1 MPAAD
6 ILVMSNG
13 PGELTT
19 WVRPVVK
26 ALRQTLGNDR
36 SLLRISVVL
45 SPCPHA
51 TGKEDAIAKSY
62 PEVDRVQ
69 AAEDFLPFL
78 LSGNTAE
85 NWDWHSQ
92 GVVLFLGGDQFF
104 PVVISKRLGYRSVVY
119 AEWDARWYRWIDHF
133 GVMKPDII
141 AQVPKTYAHKFTIVG
156 DLMAEIRGLQV
167 NKGLQV
173 AGSQVNQELQVTQG
187 LQVTGYQVTGSTEDT
202 LEHSTEVIALL
213 PGSKPAKL
221 AQGVPLSL
229 AIAEHIHRAR
239 PQTRFVIPVAPTIDL
254 KTLAKFANRD
264 HNPIINKTGWSEA
277 QLIYKVDVDN
287 DSVINPGLQVKGLQ
301 VNGLQVNGLQV
312 NGLQVKGLQVTGS
325 NSDNLPYRNAKGEQ
339 PPNLQPANL
348 KPANLQPANL
358 QPANLQPANLQPAN
372 LQPANLQPANLK
384 PANLQPANLQPPN
397 LKPSTPQLF
406 LKTPSGL
413 CVELWESF
421 PAYELLSQCC
431 LCLTTVGANTAELGS
446 LAVPMIVLLP
456 TQQLDAMRAWDGL
469 PGLLV
474 KLPGVGSSL
483 AKVINW
489 LVLGQKRLFAWPNI
503 WAKREIVPEL
513 VGKLEPVE
521 VAQLALDYLEHP
533 EKLSEMRSH
542 LKSVR
547 GKPGAAQTL
556 AQLVK
561 QELDKDF
568 ISGT

>member
-1 MPAAD
+1 
-6 ILVMSNG
+6 MSNG

-26 ALRQTLGNDR
+26 ALRETLGNDR

-69 AAEDFLPFL
+69 AAQDFLPFL
-78 LSGNTAE
+78 LWGKTAE
-85 NWDWHSQ
+85 NWDWHPK

-187 LQVTGYQVTGSTEDT
+187 LKVTGSQIASLTEDT

-277 QLIYKVDVDN
+277 QLIRLLPEKGTADLGTGNREQELRPTDAAW
-287 DSVINPGLQVKGLQ
+287 SWGFSPGA
-301 VNGLQVNGLQV
+301 
-312 NGLQVKGLQVTGS
+312 TAS
-325 NSDNLPYRNAKGEQ
+325 RTRSEQ
-339 PPNLQPANL
+339 YFCKRSIYQQSPFNRDNLQPS
-348 KPANLQPANL
+348 NLQPSNL
-358 QPANLQPANLQPAN
+358 QPNNLQPSTLQPSTLGQKAT
-372 LQPANLQPANLK
+372 LRE
-384 PANLQPANLQPPN
+384 QPPN

-406 LKTPSGL
+406 LQTPSGL

-513 VGKLEPVE
+513 VGKLEPLE

>member
-1 MPAAD
+1 
-6 ILVMSNG
+6 MSNG

-78 LSGNTAE
+78 LWGKTAE
-85 NWDWHSQ
+85 NWDWHPK

-141 AQVPKTYAHKFTIVG
+141 AQVPKNYAHKFTIVG

-187 LQVTGYQVTGSTEDT
+187 LKVTGSQIASLTEDT

-277 QLIYKVDVDN
+277 QLIYKVDN

-312 NGLQVKGLQVTGS
+312 NGLQVNGLQVTGS

-339 PPNLQPANL
+339 PPNLQ
-348 KPANLQPANL
+348 PANLQPANL

-372 LQPANLQPANLK
+372 LQPANLQPANL
-384 PANLQPANLQPPN
+384 QPANL
-397 LKPSTPQLF
+397 QLF

-413 CVELWESF
+413 CVELWDSF

-513 VGKLEPVE
+513 VGKLEPLE

-561 QELDKDF
+561 QELQKDVM
-568 ISGT
+568 